1 MNGWGWVL
9 AGYLLTAALWAGYVI
24 WTRPER
30 SR

>member
-9 AGYLLTAALWAGYVI
+9 AGYLLTGAMWAGYLI
-24 WTRPER
+24 WTRPGQ